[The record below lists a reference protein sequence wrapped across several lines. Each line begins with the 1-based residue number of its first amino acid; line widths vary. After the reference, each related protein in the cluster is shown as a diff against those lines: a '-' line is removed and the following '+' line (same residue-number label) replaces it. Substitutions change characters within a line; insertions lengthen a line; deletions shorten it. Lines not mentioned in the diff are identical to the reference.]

1 MCWWPLWIQLT
12 GLSCLLVSWWVRHM
26 KITSRRLKLG
36 GWGYQRVVKVFNFP
50 AFSLYAL
57 NCCSVDIQLL
67 SHVWLCDSMDCSM
80 LGFPALHSL
89 PELFQLLSIQSVMP
103 FNQLILCL
111 PPFPPAFHL
120 SQHQSLFQWAG
131 SLYQVAIVGELQLQ
145 HQSFQ
150 WIFRVDFLCDW
161 LVWSSCCS
169 RDSQESSPTPQFET
183 INMLSISG
191 LISCCVTFSHRG
203 RDRELWVLATHHS
216 PFSFNFRLV
225 MAHHCS

>member
-12 GLSCLLVSWWVRHM
+12 GLSFLLVSWWVRHM
-26 KITSRRLKLG
+26 KITSRRLKFG

-80 LGFPALHSL
+80 PGFPALYSL

-131 SLYQVAIVGELQLQ
+131 SLYQVAIGGELQLQ
-145 HQSFQ
+145 HQSFPMNIQ
-150 WIFRVDFLCDW
+150 GWFPLW
-161 LVWSSCCS
+161 L
-169 RDSQESSPTPQFET
+169 T
-183 INMLSISG
+183 G
-191 LISCCVTFSHRG
+191 LISLLCKGLSTVFSNTTVWNHQYALHIRTYFLLC
-203 RDRELWVLATHHS
+203 DLLSQREG
-216 PFSFNFRLV
+216 
-225 MAHHCS
+225 